1 MHRSD
6 RLALIKSTLSAMSI
20 HTPISLKI
28 PVWVQKVLVKLMKA
42 FLWSSTE
49 SVQNGKCLLAWS
61 QGSETI
67 VYLGGL
73 GVLDLEVMGH
83 ELRTRWLWFKRIDT
97 GHPWGRTPLQRRS
110 SDRGFLQGLYNQ
122 RTVVT
127 TLQDND

>member
-1 MHRSD
+1 MP
-6 RLALIKSTLSAMSI
+6 I

-28 PVWVQKVLVKLMKA
+28 PLWVQKVLVKLMKA

-61 QGSETI
+61 RGSETI

-83 ELRTRWLWFKRIDT
+83 ALRTRWLWFKRIDP
-97 GHPWGRTPLQRRS
+97 GRPWAGLLCKEDPATEAFFKAS
-110 SDRGFLQGLYNQ
+110 IIRGQW
-122 RTVVT
+122 
-127 TLQDND
+127 